1 MARLDELWRSVDGPG
16 VPPHLDR
23 RRVKARVNAAL
34 DADRE
39 ERKIYMKQK
48 LRVALIAAAAMAAL
62 TGSAFAATANWDG
75 LSAWFRGDTA
85 PVQEYVDSTVRSV
98 SDQNYTLTVEG
109 SASDGYSAYLT
120 LTITA
125 LSDEAKQFIQ
135 DEHFNSI
142 DTLELWIPSQEE
154 EGRLRPV
161 GFGCR
166 EVETGAA
173 GTRRFSLAADDLPY
187 PTDTLYVWCGYMEEG
202 KRVKVPV
209 APVPPLTVKIGAKG
223 PGVPSLTAAPGQE
236 EQALSIDEI
245 TLSLFTCRIRG
256 SLGASS
262 ARPNIRLRM
271 ADGAVYTQ
279 AQLMDGVSWSV
290 TEANYRFKQIQ
301 DLDSIASVI
310 VFDMEYPLDGS
321 KPTPAEHD
329 GSLDPFTVTRME
341 PLSEKGGYSIPVRE
355 LTEKLGGACDWDPA
369 TGGVTCT
376 YRDVSIVLHAGKGA
390 ALVDGKE
397 VTLPIAPAE
406 QDGVLASDW
415 TVFQD
420 AWGIDGFV
428 QREYINKEQD
438 PTDVTIIW
446 GNWYIIP

>member
-16 VPPHLDR
+16 LPPRLDR

-34 DADRE
+34 DADQE

-48 LRVALIAAAAMAAL
+48 LRTALIAAAAAAAL
-62 TGSAFAATANWDG
+62 TGTAFAATTGWNG

-98 SDQNYTLTVEG
+98 SDENYTLTVEG

-125 LSDEAKQFIQ
+125 LSDKAKEFIQ

-142 DTLELWIPSQEE
+142 DTLALWIPSQEE

-161 GFGCR
+161 GFGYH

-173 GTRRFSLAADDLPY
+173 DTRRFSLAADDLPY
-187 PTDTLYVWCGYMEEG
+187 STDMLYVWCGYMEEG

-209 APVPPLTVKIGAKG
+209 TPVPPLTVKIEAKG

-236 EQALSIDEI
+236 EQTLAIDEI

-256 SLGASS
+256 SLGAST
-262 ARPNIRLRM
+262 RPNIRLRM

-279 AQLMDGVSWSV
+279 AQLMDGISWSDA
-290 TEANYRFKQIQ
+290 EANYRFKEIQ
-301 DLDSIASVI
+301 SLDSIASII

-321 KPTPAEHD
+321 EPTPVAHD
-329 GSLDPFTVTRME
+329 PTLDPFTVTRME
-341 PLSEKGGYSIPVRE
+341 PLSEKHGYSIPVRE
-355 LTEKLGGACDWDPA
+355 LTEKLGGACTWDA
-369 TGGVTCT
+369 VTGDVTCT
-376 YRDVSIVLHAGKGA
+376 YRDVSIVLHAGKDT
-390 ALVDGKE
+390 ALVDSKS
-397 VTLPIAPAE
+397 VDLLAAPAE
-406 QDGVLASDW
+406 QNGVLAADYM
-415 TVFQD
+415 VFRD

-428 QREYINKEQD
+428 QRETVQNGED
-438 PTDVTIIW
+438 PADSTTIW
-446 GNWYIIP
+446 GDWYIIP